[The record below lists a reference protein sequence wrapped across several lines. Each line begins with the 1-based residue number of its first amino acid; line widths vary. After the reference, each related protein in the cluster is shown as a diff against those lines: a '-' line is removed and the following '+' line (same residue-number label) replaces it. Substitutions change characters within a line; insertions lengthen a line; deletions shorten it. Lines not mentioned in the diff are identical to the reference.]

1 MSWIRVV
8 EPDAATGTLK
18 KEYDAAIKRAGRVFK
33 IIKLFSLNPS
43 ALRGTMSLYS
53 TLMHGRSVLSRA
65 QREMIA
71 VVVSQYN
78 GCHY

>member
-1 MSWIRVV
+1 MAWIRII
-8 EPDAATGTLK
+8 EPDAASGQLK
-18 KEYDAAIKRAGRVFK
+18 KEYDAAMKRAGRVYK

-43 ALRGTMSLYS
+43 ALRGTISLYS

-71 VVVSQYN
+71 VVVSKQN

>member
-1 MSWIRVV
+1 MSWIRVI
-8 EPDAATGTLK
+8 EPDAATGQLK
-18 KEYDAAIKRAGRVFK
+18 KEYDSAMKRAGRVYK

-43 ALRGTMSLYS
+43 ALNRTISLYS

-71 VVVSQYN
+71 VVVSKYN